1 MITTTELEEVQRLVE
16 IVPRRVSAVIKAKGA
31 IPSTEMAVSALLIP
45 TQIIVPMS
53 HQIELHV
60 HISMVIFL

>member
-31 IPSTEMAVSALLIP
+31 IPSTEKIGRA
-45 TQIIVPMS
+45 
-53 HQIELHV
+53 HV
-60 HISMVIFL
+60 